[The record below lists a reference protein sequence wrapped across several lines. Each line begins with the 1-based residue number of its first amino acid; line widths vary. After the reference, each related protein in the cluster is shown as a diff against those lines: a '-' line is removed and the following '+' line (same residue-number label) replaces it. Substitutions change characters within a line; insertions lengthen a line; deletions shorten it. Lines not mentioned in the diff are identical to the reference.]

1 VLTGA
6 QATKIN
12 FKDGKNNTKHE
23 NLVAT
28 GVSFVHKSKTY
39 TVKAKKEV
47 ILAAGKQVSP
57 RKMLYD

>member
-6 QATKIN
+6 QATKIEFDDARN
-12 FKDGKNNTKHE
+12 GTKHR

-28 GVSFVHKSKTY
+28 GVSFVHKSHMY

-47 ILAAGKQVSP
+47 ILSAGKLPLFLSF
-57 RKMLYD
+57 